1 MLAASNGTSAGNGGW
16 GYESPN
22 VVTYLSTWGQPG
34 AIAWRCRAPRFG
46 WPPVQHGLGKRLRL
60 SGNVTFASR
69 RMRRRW
75 TMESHEASSRRE
87 VAPYGAM
94 SKRLHSTRRGTRLD
108 PGINWVR
115 PAFLCSA
122 KRGRFPALANLMP
135 SIARS
140 DGQCSRK
147 RSRRPPPE
155 DVIDS
160 REHGAS
166 PDWKPRWKGG
176 KRSQPYETTDFS
188 SDACRKTQ
196 LHPHRSRLMAN
207 AVAFRKCTGRSS
219 VFRIRMRSA

>member
-147 RSRRPPPE
+147 RSRRPPPKMSST
-155 DVIDS
+155 VASTVLLQIGS
-160 REHGAS
+160 R
-166 PDWKPRWKGG
+166 DG
-176 KRSQPYETTDFS
+176 KAV
-188 SDACRKTQ
+188 SDLNHTKRQISA
-196 LHPHRSRLMAN
+196 LMLAERRN
-207 AVAFRKCTGRSS
+207 YI
-219 VFRIRMRSA
+219 RIVRG